1 MRNYVITVAR
11 GFGSGGK
18 DVATKLAQELGIP
31 CYDRQILTMASDK
44 SGIDESVFV
53 ETNEKLRGKYIA
65 NFLRRLPMSTVL
77 EPHEREFVSD
87 VNVFN
92 IQAEIIRNLARTE
105 SCIIVGKC
113 ADDILRDYKNV
124 ISIYVEAPRSACVR
138 SIKEKMFV
146 STERAH
152 QLIRTTDR
160 YRAKYYSY
168 YTGGKDWTNPTNYD
182 LVLNTDRIGREN
194 CVELI
199 KQYIDVKFGPGTAT
213 QAIAKEEEEEA
224 LLANQQES
232 QAVEETPVTE
242 EGSATE

>member
-1 MRNYVITVAR
+1 MQNYVITIAR

-18 DVATKLAQELGIP
+18 DIGMRLSKELGIP

-65 NFLRRLPMSTVL
+65 NFLRRMPVTGVL
-77 EPHEREFVSD
+77 DPQEKDFVSD

-92 IQAEIIRNLARTE
+92 IQAELIRSLAVTE

-124 ISIYVEAPRSACVR
+124 ISIYIEAPRSACVK
-138 SIKEKMFV
+138 SIQEKMHV
-146 STERAH
+146 SEERAH
-152 QLIRTTDR
+152 QLIRSTDK

-168 YTGGKDWTNPTNYD
+168 YSGGKDWTNPTNYD
-182 LVLNTDRIGREN
+182 LVLNSDRIGREN
-194 CVELI
+194 CVKLI
-199 KQYIDVKFGPGTAT
+199 KDYIKIKFG
-213 QAIAKEEEEEA
+213 EEIYFA
-224 LLANQQES
+224 
-232 QAVEETPVTE
+232 
-242 EGSATE
+242 